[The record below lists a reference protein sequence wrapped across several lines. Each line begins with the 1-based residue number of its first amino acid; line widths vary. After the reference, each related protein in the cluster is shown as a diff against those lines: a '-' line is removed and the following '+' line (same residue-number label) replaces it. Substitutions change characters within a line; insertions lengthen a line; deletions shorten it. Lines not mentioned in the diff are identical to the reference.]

1 MLSRRRKYLMSGCNW
16 RKENSKPHPIF
27 LQIIVLFFMMIPLGT
42 GVLHAQPTLKE
53 VIEDTAKKS
62 EAVEIDVAKVG
73 EVPDDEFNRGVPR
86 TTVQGFFSAV
96 QERDF
101 ERAAK
106 HLDLRHLPE
115 EVKKIPGAELA
126 REFRIVLARTIWI
139 DLSDLSLDPEGHGKD
154 GLPPYRDRIGRI
166 KYKSKT
172 FDIFLQK
179 VPREDGVS
187 IWKFSNKTVAHIP
200 GMYAIFGSGFLD
212 KVLPSWFFE
221 IRVFEV
227 YLGEW
232 VASFAAGLIAYLV
245 AVGLTGPLY
254 YWMRCKETL
263 IYTQLLKFFQKPFR
277 FVLWVII
284 GHQLISMLHL
294 SLVAQALQEAKTI
307 MLFIFT
313 WFAIRI
319 IDFGFVRF
327 GLRMKK
333 KGQSGMVALLPSLGN
348 ALKVVLALAVMIF
361 WLDNI
366 GFQVTTLVAGLGI
379 GGLAVALAA
388 QKSLENVIGAI
399 TLYTSR
405 PVKVGDFCRFGDS
418 YGTVEEIGMRA
429 TKVRTH
435 DSTVIN
441 VPNAEFSSIQ
451 LENFSVREH
460 MWYHPKIRL
469 RYGTTPDQLRY
480 VLVEVRKMFY
490 SHPKMLPS
498 PARIRF
504 EGFGEHSLDLQVFAF
519 LDVNNPNDFT
529 EVAEDLNLRIM
540 DIITQA
546 GTEFAIPSQ
555 SLYVQRGR
563 GLDEA
568 KIDEAENCVKEWKD
582 NNALYLPSFP
592 QEKIDELQGSLDY
605 PPVGSPGAVTR

>member
-1 MLSRRRKYLMSGCNW
+1 MSELNW
-16 RKENSKPHPIF
+16 KRENNNPYPIF
-27 LQIIVLFFMMIPLGT
+27 LRIIVLFFMMIPIGA
-42 GVLHAQPTLKE
+42 VALHAQPTLKE
-53 VIEDTAKKS
+53 IVEDTAKKS
-62 EAVEIDVAKVG
+62 EEIEIDVAIIG

-86 TTVQGFFSAV
+86 TMVQGFFLAV
-96 QERDF
+96 RERDF
-101 ERAAK
+101 EKAAEY
-106 HLDLRHLPE
+106 LDLRHLPE
-115 EVKKIPGAELA
+115 KVKKIPGAELA

-139 DLSDLSLDPEGHGKD
+139 DLGELSLDPEGHDND
-154 GLPPYRDRIGRI
+154 GLPSYRERIGRI
-166 KYKSKT
+166 KAESKT
-172 FDIFLQK
+172 FDILLQK
-179 VPREDGVS
+179 VPRGDGVS
-187 IWKFSNKTVAHIP
+187 IWKFSNKTIAQVP
-200 GMYAIFGSGFLD
+200 EMYAIFGHEFLD
-212 KVLPSWFFE
+212 GILPPWFFE
-221 IRVFEV
+221 IRLFEI

-232 VASFAAGLIAYLV
+232 VAIFAIGLIAYLV
-245 AVGLTGPLY
+245 AVGLTAPMY
-254 YWMRCKETL
+254 YWMRKKETPV
-263 IYTQLLKFFQKPFR
+263 YTQLLKFFQKPFR
-277 FVLWVII
+277 FLILII
-284 GHQLISMLHL
+284 VANQLLSMLHL
-294 SLVAQALQEAKTI
+294 SLVTQALHEAQTI
-307 MLFIFT
+307 TFVIVT
-313 WFAIRI
+313 WFAIRV

-327 GLRMKK
+327 ALRMKK
-333 KGQSGMVALLPSLGN
+333 KGQTGMAVFLPSLGN
-348 ALKVVLALAVMIF
+348 VLKVVLALGVLIF

-366 GFQVTTLVAGLGI
+366 GVRVTALVAGLGI

-418 YGTVEEIGMRA
+418 YGTVEEIGLRA

-451 LENFSVREH
+451 LENFSLREH

-540 DIITQA
+540 DIVAKA

-592 QEKIDELQGSLDY
+592 QEKIEELQGSLDY
-605 PPVGSPGAVTR
+605 PPAGSPGAVTR

>member
-1 MLSRRRKYLMSGCNW
+1 MRRK
-16 RKENSKPHPIF
+16 
-27 LQIIVLFFMMIPLGT
+27 
-42 GVLHAQPTLKE
+42 
-53 VIEDTAKKS
+53 
-62 EAVEIDVAKVG
+62 
-73 EVPDDEFNRGVPR
+73 
-86 TTVQGFFSAV
+86 
-96 QERDF
+96 
-101 ERAAK
+101 
-106 HLDLRHLPE
+106 
-115 EVKKIPGAELA
+115 
-126 REFRIVLARTIWI
+126 
-139 DLSDLSLDPEGHGKD
+139 
-154 GLPPYRDRIGRI
+154 
-166 KYKSKT
+166 
-172 FDIFLQK
+172 
-179 VPREDGVS
+179 
-187 IWKFSNKTVAHIP
+187 
-200 GMYAIFGSGFLD
+200 
-212 KVLPSWFFE
+212 
-221 IRVFEV
+221 
-227 YLGEW
+227 
-232 VASFAAGLIAYLV
+232 
-245 AVGLTGPLY
+245 
-254 YWMRCKETL
+254 ETP

-333 KGQSGMVALLPSLGN
+333 KGQSGMVALLPSLGT
-348 ALKVVLALAVMIF
+348 ALKAVLALAVMIF

-451 LENFSVREH
+451 LENFSLREH
-460 MWYHPKIRL
+460 MWFHPKIRL

-540 DIITQA
+540 DIVAQA

-568 KIDEAENCVKEWKD
+568 KINEAENCVKEWKD
-582 NNALYLPSFP
+582 NKALYLPSFP

-605 PPVGSPGAVTR
+605 PPVGSPGAATR

>member
-1 MLSRRRKYLMSGCNW
+1 MSGCNW

-53 VIEDTAKKS
+53 VLEDTAKKS

-254 YWMRCKETL
+254 YWMRRKETP

-451 LENFSVREH
+451 LENFSLREH
-460 MWYHPKIRL
+460 MWYHPKIQL

-568 KIDEAENCVKEWKD
+568 KINEAENCVKEWKD
-582 NNALYLPSFP
+582 NKALYLPSFP

>member
-1 MLSRRRKYLMSGCNW
+1 MSECNW
-16 RKENSKPHPIF
+16 RKENSNPHPIF
-27 LQIIVLFFMMIPLGT
+27 LRTIVLFFMMIPLGT
-42 GVLHAQPTLKE
+42 DALHAQPTLKE
-53 VIEDTAKKS
+53 VLEDTSKKS
-62 EAVEIDVAKVG
+62 ESVEIDVAKVG

-86 TTVQGFFSAV
+86 TTVQSFFSAV
-96 QERDF
+96 RERDF
-101 ERAAK
+101 ERAAEY
-106 HLDLRHLPE
+106 LDLRHLPE
-115 EVKKIPGAELA
+115 KVKKIPGAELA
-126 REFRIVLARTIWI
+126 REFRIVLARSIWI
-139 DLSDLSLDPEGHGKD
+139 DLSDVSLDPDGQSQD

-166 KYKSKT
+166 KDKSKT
-172 FDIFLQK
+172 FDILLQK

-200 GMYAIFGSGFLD
+200 EMYAIFGSGLLD
-212 KVLPSWFFE
+212 KVLPSWFFD

-232 VASFAAGLIAYLV
+232 VAALVIALLAYLV

-254 YWMRCKETL
+254 YWMGRKEPP
-263 IYTQLLKFFQKPFR
+263 IYSQLLKFFQKPFR
-277 FVLWVII
+277 FVLWAII
-284 GHQLISMLHL
+284 ANQLISMLHL
-294 SLVAQALQEAKTI
+294 SLVAQALHEAKTI
-307 MLFIFT
+307 TLIIFT
-313 WFAIRI
+313 WFAIRA
-319 IDFGFVRF
+319 IDFGFVRW

-333 KGQSGMVALLPSLGN
+333 KGQSGLVAFLPSLGN
-348 ALKVVLALAVMIF
+348 VLKVVLAFAALIF

-366 GFQVTTLVAGLGI
+366 GFKVTTLVAGLGI

-405 PVKVGDFCRFGDS
+405 PVKVGDFCRFGDKS
-418 YGTVEEIGMRA
+418 GTVEEIGMRA

-451 LENFSVREH
+451 LENFSLREH

-490 SHPKMLPS
+490 SHPKMLSS

-540 DIITQA
+540 DIVAQA

-568 KIDEAENCVKEWKD
+568 KINEAENCVKEWKD

-605 PPVGSPGAVTR
+605 PPVGSPGVVAP

>member
-1 MLSRRRKYLMSGCNW
+1 MSELNW
-16 RKENSKPHPIF
+16 KRENNNPYPIF
-27 LQIIVLFFMMIPLGT
+27 LRIIVLFFMMIPIGT
-42 GVLHAQPTLKE
+42 VALHAQPTLKE
-53 VIEDTAKKS
+53 IVEDTAKKT
-62 EAVEIDVAKVG
+62 EEVEIDIATIG
-73 EVPDDEFNRGVPR
+73 GVPDDEFNRGVPR
-86 TTVQGFFSAV
+86 TMVQGFFLAV
-96 QERDF
+96 RERDF
-101 ERAAK
+101 EKAAEY
-106 HLDLRHLPE
+106 LDLRHLPE

-139 DLSDLSLDPEGHGKD
+139 DLGELSLDPEGHDND
-154 GLPPYRDRIGRI
+154 GLPSYRERIGRI
-166 KYKSKT
+166 KAESKT
-172 FDIFLQK
+172 FDILLQK
-179 VPREDGVS
+179 VPRGDGVS
-187 IWKFSNKTVAHIP
+187 IWKFSNKTIAQVP
-200 GMYAIFGSGFLD
+200 EMYAIFGHEFLD
-212 KVLPSWFFE
+212 EILPPWFFE
-221 IRVFEV
+221 IRFFEI

-232 VASFAAGLIAYLV
+232 VAVLAIGLIAYLV
-245 AVGLTGPLY
+245 AVGLTTPMY
-254 YWMRCKETL
+254 YWMRRKESPL
-263 IYTQLLKFFQKPFR
+263 YTQLLKFFQKPFR
-277 FVLWVII
+277 FLILII
-284 GHQLISMLHL
+284 VANQLLSMLHL
-294 SLVAQALQEAKTI
+294 SLVTQALHQAKTI
-307 MLFIFT
+307 TFVIVT
-313 WFAIRI
+313 WFAIRV

-327 GLRMKK
+327 ALRMKK
-333 KGQSGMVALLPSLGN
+333 KGQTGMAVFLPSLGN
-348 ALKVVLALAVMIF
+348 VLKVVLALAVLIF

-366 GFQVTTLVAGLGI
+366 GVRVTALVAGLGI

-418 YGTVEEIGMRA
+418 YGTVEEIGLRA

-451 LENFSVREH
+451 LENFSLREH

-540 DIITQA
+540 DIVAKA

-592 QEKIDELQGSLDY
+592 QEKIEELQGSLDY
-605 PPVGSPGAVTR
+605 PPAGSPGAVTR

>member
-1 MLSRRRKYLMSGCNW
+1 MSELNW
-16 RKENSKPHPIF
+16 KRENNNPYPIF
-27 LQIIVLFFMMIPLGT
+27 LRIIVLFFMMIPIGA
-42 GVLHAQPTLKE
+42 VALHAQPTLKE
-53 VIEDTAKKS
+53 IVEDTAKKS
-62 EAVEIDVAKVG
+62 EEIEIDVAIIG

-86 TTVQGFFSAV
+86 TMVQGFFLAV
-96 QERDF
+96 RERDF
-101 ERAAK
+101 EKAAEY
-106 HLDLRHLPE
+106 LDLRHLPE
-115 EVKKIPGAELA
+115 KVKKIPGAELA

-139 DLSDLSLDPEGHGKD
+139 DLGELSLDPEGHDND
-154 GLPPYRDRIGRI
+154 GLPSYRERIGRI
-166 KYKSKT
+166 KTESKT
-172 FDIFLQK
+172 FDILLQK
-179 VPREDGVS
+179 VPRGDGVS
-187 IWKFSNKTVAHIP
+187 IWKFSNKTIAQVP
-200 GMYAIFGSGFLD
+200 EMYAIFGHEFLD
-212 KVLPSWFFE
+212 EILPPWFFE
-221 IRVFEV
+221 IRLFEI

-232 VASFAAGLIAYLV
+232 VAVFAIGLIAYLV
-245 AVGLTGPLY
+245 AVGLTAPIY
-254 YWMRCKETL
+254 FWMRRKESPL
-263 IYTQLLKFFQKPFR
+263 YTQLLKFFRRPFR
-277 FVLWVII
+277 LLLLII
-284 GHQLISMLHL
+284 IANQLLSLLHL
-294 SLVAQALQEAKTI
+294 SLVAQALHQAKTI
-307 MLFIFT
+307 TFVIVT
-313 WFAIRI
+313 WFAIRV

-327 GLRMKK
+327 ALRMKK
-333 KGQSGMVALLPSLGN
+333 KGQTGMAVFLPSLGN
-348 ALKVVLALAVMIF
+348 VLKVVLALAVLIF

-366 GFQVTTLVAGLGI
+366 GVRVTALVAGLGI

-418 YGTVEEIGMRA
+418 YGTVEEIGLRA

-451 LENFSVREH
+451 LENFSLREH

-490 SHPKMLPS
+490 SHPKMLAS

-540 DIITQA
+540 DIVAKA

-592 QEKIDELQGSLDY
+592 QEKIEELQGSLDY
-605 PPVGSPGAVTR
+605 PPAGSPGAVTR

>member
-1 MLSRRRKYLMSGCNW
+1 M
-16 RKENSKPHPIF
+16 
-27 LQIIVLFFMMIPLGT
+27 
-42 GVLHAQPTLKE
+42 
-53 VIEDTAKKS
+53 
-62 EAVEIDVAKVG
+62 
-73 EVPDDEFNRGVPR
+73 
-86 TTVQGFFSAV
+86 
-96 QERDF
+96 
-101 ERAAK
+101 
-106 HLDLRHLPE
+106 
-115 EVKKIPGAELA
+115 
-126 REFRIVLARTIWI
+126 
-139 DLSDLSLDPEGHGKD
+139 
-154 GLPPYRDRIGRI
+154 
-166 KYKSKT
+166 
-172 FDIFLQK
+172 
-179 VPREDGVS
+179 
-187 IWKFSNKTVAHIP
+187 
-200 GMYAIFGSGFLD
+200 
-212 KVLPSWFFE
+212 
-221 IRVFEV
+221 
-227 YLGEW
+227 
-232 VASFAAGLIAYLV
+232 
-245 AVGLTGPLY
+245 Y
-254 YWMRCKETL
+254 YWMRRKESPL
-263 IYTQLLKFFQKPFR
+263 YTQLLKFFQKPFR
-277 FVLWVII
+277 FLILII
-284 GHQLISMLHL
+284 VANQLLSMLHL
-294 SLVAQALQEAKTI
+294 SLVTQALHQAKTI
-307 MLFIFT
+307 TFVIVT
-313 WFAIRI
+313 WFAIRV

-327 GLRMKK
+327 ALRMKK
-333 KGQSGMVALLPSLGN
+333 KGQTGMAVFLPSLGN
-348 ALKVVLALAVMIF
+348 VLKVVLALAVLIF

-366 GFQVTTLVAGLGI
+366 GVRVTALVAGLGI

-418 YGTVEEIGMRA
+418 YGTVEEIGLRA

-451 LENFSVREH
+451 LENFSLREH

-540 DIITQA
+540 DIVAKA

-592 QEKIDELQGSLDY
+592 QEKIEELQGSLDY
-605 PPVGSPGAVTR
+605 PPAGSPGAVTR

>member
-1 MLSRRRKYLMSGCNW
+1 MSGYDW
-16 RKENSKPHPIF
+16 RKENNDPHSIF

-42 GVLHAQPTLKE
+42 GILHAQPTLKE
-53 VIEDTAKKS
+53 MIEDTAKKS
-62 EAVEIDVAKVG
+62 EAIEIDVAKVG

-86 TTVQGFFSAV
+86 TMVQGFFSAV

-101 ERAAK
+101 ERAAEY
-106 HLDLRHLPE
+106 LDLRHLPE
-115 EVKKIPGAELA
+115 KIKKIPGAELA

-166 KYKSKT
+166 KDKSKT
-172 FDIFLQK
+172 FDILLQK
-179 VPREDGVS
+179 VPRGDGVS
-187 IWKFSNKTVAHIP
+187 IWKFSNKTIAHIP
-200 GMYAIFGSGFLD
+200 EMYAIFGSGLLD
-212 KVLPSWFFE
+212 ELLPTWFFD

-232 VASFAAGLIAYLV
+232 VAAIAIGLVAYLV

-254 YWMRCKETL
+254 YWMRRKETP
-263 IYTQLLKFFQKPFR
+263 IYSQLLKFFQKPFR
-277 FVLWVII
+277 FVLWAII
-284 GHQLISMLHL
+284 ANQLISMLHL
-294 SLVAQALQEAKTI
+294 SLVAQALHEAKTG
-307 MLFIFT
+307 MLIIFT
-313 WFAIRI
+313 WFAIRA
-319 IDFGFVRF
+319 IDFGFVRW

-348 ALKVVLALAVMIF
+348 ALKMVLALAVLIF
-361 WLDNI
+361 WLDNL
-366 GFQVTTLVAGLGI
+366 GVKVTTLVAGLGI

-451 LENFSVREH
+451 LENFSLREH

-529 EVAEDLNLRIM
+529 EVAEDINLRIM
-540 DIITQA
+540 DIVAQA

-568 KIDEAENCVKEWKD
+568 KINEAENCVKEWKD

-592 QEKIDELQGSLDY
+592 QEKIEELQGSLDY

>member
-1 MLSRRRKYLMSGCNW
+1 MSGCNW
-16 RKENSKPHPIF
+16 RKGNSNPHPIS
-27 LQIIVLFFMMIPLGT
+27 LRIIVIFFMMIPLGT

-53 VIEDTAKKS
+53 VLEGTAKKS
-62 EAVEIDVAKVG
+62 EAVEINVAKVG

-86 TTVQGFFSAV
+86 TTVQSFFSAV

-101 ERAAK
+101 ERAAEY
-106 HLDLRHLPE
+106 LDLRHLPE
-115 EVKKIPGAELA
+115 KVKKIPGAELA
-126 REFRIVLARTIWI
+126 REFRIVLARTFWI
-139 DLSDLSLDPEGHGKD
+139 DLSD
-154 GLPPYRDRIGRI
+154 
-166 KYKSKT
+166 
-172 FDIFLQK
+172 

-200 GMYAIFGSGFLD
+200 EMYAIFGSGLLD
-212 KVLPSWFFE
+212 KLLPSWFFD

-232 VASFAAGLIAYLV
+232 IAAIAIGLLAYLV
-245 AVGLTGPLY
+245 AVGLTSPLY
-254 YWMRCKETL
+254 YWMRRKETP
-263 IYTQLLKFFQKPFR
+263 IYTQILKFFQKPFR
-277 FVLWVII
+277 FVLWAII
-284 GHQLISMLHL
+284 ANQLISMLHL
-294 SLVAQALQEAKTI
+294 SLVAQTLHEAKTVTLI
-307 MLFIFT
+307 ILT
-313 WFAIRI
+313 WFAIRA
-319 IDFGFVRF
+319 IDFVFVRL

-333 KGQSGMVALLPSLGN
+333 KGQPGMVALLPSLGN
-348 ALKVVLALAVMIF
+348 VLKVVLALAVMIF
-361 WLDNI
+361 WLDNL
-366 GFQVTTLVAGLGI
+366 GFKVTTLVAGLGI

-451 LENFSVREH
+451 LENFSLREH

-490 SHPKMLPS
+490 SHPKVLPS

-540 DIITQA
+540 DIVAQA

-555 SLYVQRGR
+555 SLYIQRGR

-568 KIDEAENCVKEWKD
+568 KINEAENCVKEWKD

-592 QEKIDELQGSLDY
+592 QEKIEELQGSLDY
-605 PPVGSPGAVTR
+605 PPFGSPGAVTR

>member
-1 MLSRRRKYLMSGCNW
+1 MSGCNW
-16 RKENSKPHPIF
+16 RKANDDPHPLF
-27 LQIIVLFFMMIPLGT
+27 LRIIVLFFMMIPIGT
-42 GVLHAQPTLKE
+42 TTLHAQPTLKE
-53 VIEDTAKKS
+53 VIEDTTKKS

-212 KVLPSWFFE
+212 KVLPSSFFE

-232 VASFAAGLIAYLV
+232 VASVAAGLIAYLV

-254 YWMRCKETL
+254 YWMRRKETP

-307 MLFIFT
+307 MLIIFT

-319 IDFGFVRF
+319 IDFGFVRL

-418 YGTVEEIGMRA
+418 CGTVEEIGMRA

-451 LENFSVREH
+451 LENFSLREH
-460 MWYHPKIRL
+460 MWYHPKIQL

-540 DIITQA
+540 DIVAQA

-555 SLYVQRGR
+555 SLYVQRGK

-582 NNALYLPSFP
+582 NNALYLPAFP
-592 QEKIDELQGSLDY
+592 PGKIEELQGSLDY
-605 PPVGSPGAVTR
+605 PPIGSPGAVTR

>member
-1 MLSRRRKYLMSGCNW
+1 MSGCNW
-16 RKENSKPHPIF
+16 RKANDDPHP
-27 LQIIVLFFMMIPLGT
+27 LVLLIIVLFFMMVPIGT
-42 GVLHAQPTLKE
+42 STLHAQPTLKE
-53 VIEDTAKKS
+53 VMEDTAKKT
-62 EAVEIDVAKVG
+62 EEVVIDVATVG

-86 TTVQGFFSAV
+86 TTVQGFFLAI

-101 ERAAK
+101 ERAAEY
-106 HLDLRHLPE
+106 LDLRHLPE
-115 EVKKIPGAELA
+115 EVKKMPGAELA

-166 KYKSKT
+166 KDKSKT
-172 FDIFLQK
+172 FDILLQK

-187 IWKFSNKTVAHIP
+187 IWKFSNKTIAHIP
-200 GMYAIFGSGFLD
+200 EMYAIFGSGLLD
-212 KVLPSWFFE
+212 ELLPTWFFD
-221 IRVFEV
+221 IWIFEV

-232 VASFAAGLIAYLV
+232 VAVIAIGLVAYLV
-245 AVGLTGPLY
+245 AVGLTAPLY
-254 YWMRCKETL
+254 YWIRRKETP
-263 IYTQLLKFFQKPFR
+263 IYTQLLKSFKTPFR
-277 FVLWVII
+277 FVLWIII
-284 GHQLISMLHL
+284 GNQLFSMLHL
-294 SLVAQALQEAKTI
+294 SLVAQALHEAKTI
-307 MLFIFT
+307 MLIIFT
-313 WFAIRI
+313 WFAMRA
-319 IDFGFVRF
+319 IDFGFVRW
-327 GLRMKK
+327 GLRIKK
-333 KGQSGMVALLPSLGN
+333 KGQSGMSALLPSLGT
-348 ALKVVLALAVMIF
+348 ALKVVLALAVVIF
-361 WLDNI
+361 WLDNL
-366 GFQVTTLVAGLGI
+366 GFKVTTLLAGLGI

-405 PVKVGDFCRFGDS
+405 PVKVGDFCRFGES

-451 LENFSVREH
+451 LENFSLREH
-460 MWYHPKIRL
+460 MWYHPKIQL

-540 DIITQA
+540 DIVAQA

-568 KIDEAENCVKEWKD
+568 KINEAENCVKEWKD

-592 QEKIDELQGSLDY
+592 QEKIDEIQGSLDY

>member
-1 MLSRRRKYLMSGCNW
+1 MSRCNW
-16 RKENSKPHPIF
+16 KKENDDPHPIF
-27 LQIIVLFFMMIPLGT
+27 LRIILLFFMLLPIGT
-42 GVLHAQPTLKE
+42 ITLHAQPTLKE
-53 VIEDTAKKS
+53 VVEDTAKKT
-62 EAVEIDVAKVG
+62 EEVKVDFAKVG

-86 TTVQGFFSAV
+86 TMVQGFFLAV
-96 QERDF
+96 RERDF
-101 ERAAK
+101 EKAAEY
-106 HLDLRHLPE
+106 LDLRHLPE
-115 EVKKIPGAELA
+115 AVKKIPGAELA

-139 DLSDLSLDPEGHGKD
+139 DLSDLSLDPEGHDKD
-154 GLPPYRDRIGRI
+154 GLPPYRDRVGRI
-166 KYKSKT
+166 KTDSKT

-179 VPREDGVS
+179 VPRGDGVS
-187 IWKFSNKTVAHIP
+187 IWKFSNKTIAQVP
-200 GMYAIFGSGFLD
+200 EMYAIFGHDFLD
-212 KVLPSWFFE
+212 EVLPSWFFD

-232 VASFAAGLIAYLV
+232 VAAIVLGLIAYLV
-245 AVGLTGPLY
+245 AIGLTGPLY
-254 YWMRCKETL
+254 YWMRRKETPL
-263 IYTQLLKFFQKPFR
+263 YTQLLKLFRRPFR
-277 FVLWVII
+277 LVIWAII
-284 GHQLISMLHL
+284 GNQLISMVHL
-294 SLVAQALQEAKTI
+294 SLVAQALHEAKTI
-307 MLFIFT
+307 TFIIFT
-313 WFAIRI
+313 WFAMRV

-327 GLRMKK
+327 ALRMKK
-333 KGQSGMVALLPSLGN
+333 KGQTGMTVLLPPLGN
-348 ALKVVLALAVMIF
+348 VLKVVLAFAVVIF

-366 GFQVTTLVAGLGI
+366 GVRVTTLLAGLGI

-451 LENFSVREH
+451 LENFSLREH

-469 RYGTTPDQLRY
+469 QYGTTPDQLRY

-490 SHPKMLPS
+490 SHPKVLPS

-519 LDVNNPNDFT
+519 LDVNNPDNFT

-540 DIITQA
+540 DIIAKA

-555 SLYVQRGR
+555 TLYVQRGR
-563 GLDEA
+563 GLDKPRIE
-568 KIDEAENCVKEWKD
+568 EAENCVNEWRE
-582 NNALYLPSFP
+582 NHELFLPSFP
-592 QEKIDELQGSLDY
+592 AGKIEELQGTLDY
-605 PPVGSPGAVTR
+605 PPAGSPGAVAR

>member
-1 MLSRRRKYLMSGCNW
+1 M
-16 RKENSKPHPIF
+16 
-27 LQIIVLFFMMIPLGT
+27 
-42 GVLHAQPTLKE
+42 
-53 VIEDTAKKS
+53 
-62 EAVEIDVAKVG
+62 
-73 EVPDDEFNRGVPR
+73 
-86 TTVQGFFSAV
+86 VQGFFSAV

-101 ERAAK
+101 ERAAEY
-106 HLDLRHLPE
+106 LDLRHLPKKI
-115 EVKKIPGAELA
+115 KKIPGAELA

-232 VASFAAGLIAYLV
+232 VASVAAGLIAYLV

-254 YWMRCKETL
+254 YWMRRKETP

-451 LENFSVREH
+451 LENFSLREH
-460 MWYHPKIRL
+460 MWYHPKIQL

-540 DIITQA
+540 DIVAQA

-568 KIDEAENCVKEWKD
+568 KINEAENCVKEWKD
-582 NNALYLPSFP
+582 NKALYLPSFP